1 VTSDM
6 VGEVTSDMVGEVTTE
21 RNPLLPDRY
30 PAEDLFVCDILDAT
44 PKGDMASMEHPLF
57 SLSTNTDM
65 KIREYH
71 NGDKKLTITPSG
83 SGLATVHDRDVL
95 IFCISQCMA
104 ALNAGKKVSRQL
116 SVNAYDLLRATNR
129 QDSGRGNDL
138 LKAALR
144 RLAGTRVETNI
155 HQGGELHTSNFG
167 MIDGFSIKSET
178 KNGRIQ
184 ELQITL
190 SDWIFDAIQNKN
202 VLSMSRQ
209 YFKLRKPIERRLYE
223 IARKHCGKQVRWEIT
238 LENLQLKTGSTSTS
252 KEFKR
257 MISAV
262 ILDNDRHSIIPD
274 YSISL
279 ESKNVVF
286 RQKRPV
292 LDSFSLPQLHPDT
305 YEYARTLAVGWDI
318 RALEAEWRDWVYFKK
333 IKIRNV
339 DANFVSFCKKK
350 GKLE

>member
-1 VTSDM
+1 VCR
-6 VGEVTSDMVGEVTTE
+6 VTTE

-57 SLSTNTDM
+57 SLSTNTDT

-223 IARKHCGKQVRWEIT
+223 IARKHCGKQVRWEVS
-238 LENLQLKTGSTSTS
+238 LENLQLKTGSTSMLS
-252 KEFKR
+252 LR
-257 MISAV
+257 MPNR
-262 ILDNDRHSIIPD
+262 L
-274 YSISL
+274 
-279 ESKNVVF
+279 
-286 RQKRPV
+286 
-292 LDSFSLPQLHPDT
+292 
-305 YEYARTLAVGWDI
+305 
-318 RALEAEWRDWVYFKK
+318 
-333 IKIRNV
+333 
-339 DANFVSFCKKK
+339 
-350 GKLE
+350 

>member
-1 VTSDM
+1 MTA
-6 VGEVTSDMVGEVTTE
+6 E
-21 RNPLLPDRY
+21 RNPLLPERY
-30 PAEDLFVCDILDAT
+30 PEADLFVCDILDAS

-57 SLSTNTDM
+57 SLSTNPDM
-65 KIREYH
+65 KKREYK
-71 NGDKKLTITPSG
+71 NGDKKLTITPSV

-95 IFCISQCMA
+95 IYCISQCMA
-104 ALNAGKKVSRQL
+104 SINRGHRVSRHL

-138 LKAALR
+138 LKHALR

-155 HQGGELHTSNFG
+155 KQGGEIHTSNFG
-167 MIDGFSIKSET
+167 MIDAFDIKSET

-223 IARKHCGKQVRWEIT
+223 IARKHCGKQSYWEIG
-238 LENLQLKTGSTSTS
+238 LDNLKAKTGSTSTS

-262 ILDNDRHSIIPD
+262 ILDNNTHNIIPD
-274 YSISL
+274 YKISL
-279 ESKNVVF
+279 EGKNVIF
-286 RQKRPV
+286 RQKLP
-292 LDSFSLPQLHPDT
+292 LLSSSSLPQLHPDT
-305 YEYARTLAVGWDI
+305 YDHARMVAVGWDV
-318 RALEAEWRDWVYFKK
+318 RALEAEWRDWIYSKK
-333 IKIRNV
+333 IKVRNV
-339 DANFVSFCKKK
+339 DANFISFCKNK
-350 GKLE
+350 GNYQISLI